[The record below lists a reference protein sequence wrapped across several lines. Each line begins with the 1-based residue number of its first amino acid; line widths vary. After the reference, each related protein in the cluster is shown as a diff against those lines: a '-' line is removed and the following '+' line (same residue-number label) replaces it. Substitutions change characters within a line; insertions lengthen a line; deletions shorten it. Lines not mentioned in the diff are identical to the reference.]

1 MWKLWNAL
9 HAQLNKLANYFWSR
23 DPIAQMQL
31 EYDRSV
37 EQLKEGRTGLEE
49 YRVLVERVSRQVG
62 LLMKKEQML
71 TSKIKAYLKTEDR
84 QTAGQLAIQLQETQQ
99 ELAESREQLKMH
111 EVAYGNNVEKIKHS
125 SKSLAKV
132 QEKIEAEMARL
143 SQAFDFDLT
152 TDFGQI
158 EQIIHDKIDL
168 NRGKVRVAA
177 DLSERGL
184 DEVRAEKAME
194 ESLAEDLLT
203 QFEVDMGI
211 KTPETAEI
219 KTEKEK
225 LGPEENSEQHIA
237 KESVKQNS
245 K

>member
-1 MWKLWNAL
+1 
-9 HAQLNKLANYFWSR
+9 
-23 DPIAQMQL
+23 
-31 EYDRSV
+31 
-37 EQLKEGRTGLEE
+37 
-49 YRVLVERVSRQVG
+49 
-62 LLMKKEQML
+62 
-71 TSKIKAYLKTEDR
+71 
-84 QTAGQLAIQLQETQQ
+84 
-99 ELAESREQLKMH
+99 MH
-111 EVAYGNNVEKIKHS
+111 EAAYGNNVEKIKHS

-132 QEKIEAEMARL
+132 QEKIKKYQAELKMSKAEAEMARL

-225 LGPEENSEQHIA
+225 LGPEESSEHHIS
-237 KESVKQNS
+237 KDTVKQNS

>member
-1 MWKLWNAL
+1 M
-9 HAQLNKLANYFWSR
+9 
-23 DPIAQMQL
+23 
-31 EYDRSV
+31 
-37 EQLKEGRTGLEE
+37 
-49 YRVLVERVSRQVG
+49 
-62 LLMKKEQML
+62 
-71 TSKIKAYLKTEDR
+71 
-84 QTAGQLAIQLQETQQ
+84 
-99 ELAESREQLKMH
+99 
-111 EVAYGNNVEKIKHS
+111 
-125 SKSLAKV
+125 
-132 QEKIEAEMARL
+132 

-203 QFEVDMGI
+203 QFEVDMGT

-225 LGPEENSEQHIA
+225 LGPAGRAANSHIP
-237 KESVKQNS
+237 KDIGETKQQIN
-245 K
+245 